1 MSEEPTT
8 PDLIGLARLF
18 NDAFNRRDWDAVES
32 FYAPDAVAV
41 AAEGLGT
48 FEGAAPYAASTKRRL
63 ALAMTST
70 TRSRRSSISATESLS
85 S

>member
-48 FEGAAPYAASTKRRL
+48 FEGTAPYAASTKRRL